1 MTRGIARI
9 IAQLV
14 LCRKC
19 GLQIML
25 RCATMRG
32 MPSVDTLMM
41 GMGVENLPAFLSASG
56 KVIVGL
62 ILIEG
67 LLSVDN
73 ALGIAAMASHLPKH
87 QQKAALRWGLLG
99 AYLFR
104 GMALALVAWL
114 MHNEWVKWFGALYLI
129 YLAAVHLQL
138 HPAQKK
144 NSDLA
149 GRTVG
154 KGFLATVCSIELM
167 DLSLSLDNVVA
178 AVGMVNGVRE
188 IPENLH
194 IWVVC
199 VGVFIGIAA
208 LRVVA
213 GWCIGLI
220 ERFPVLKLTAFLLV
234 GFVGLALC
242 TEMGLEL
249 VDIKWHMGIDVKF
262 YSIAGIV
269 LLSILYDCWGTLHR
283 VLHPA
288 VHVFRACCTGV
299 VFCVEGVLMPW
310 KWFSESSKN

>member
-1 MTRGIARI
+1 MTCGVARI
-9 IAQLV
+9 IAQPV
-14 LCRKC
+14 ASRKC
-19 GLQIML
+19 GLQMTP
-25 RCATMRG
+25 RCATMLG
-32 MPSVDTLMM
+32 MPSVDMLMTWL
-41 GMGVENLPAFLSASG
+41 GVENLPAFLSASG

-73 ALGIAAMASHLPKH
+73 ALGIAAMASHLPKR

-104 GMALALVAWL
+104 GIALALVAWL

-129 YLAAVHLQL
+129 YLAAEHLQL
-138 HPAQKK
+138 HPAEKK
-144 NSDLA
+144 SEDLSA
-149 GRTVG
+149 RTVG
-154 KGFLATVCSIELM
+154 KSFLATVCSIELM

-188 IPENLH
+188 IPEHLH

-199 VGVFIGIAA
+199 TGVFIGIAA

-220 ERFPVLKLTAFLLV
+220 ERFPVLKYTAFLLV

-242 TEMGLEL
+242 AEMGLEL
-249 VDIKWHMGIDVKF
+249 ANIEWHMGIDVKF
-262 YSIAGIV
+262 YSIASIV
-269 LLSILYDCWGTLHR
+269 LLSLLYDRWGALHR
-283 VLHPA
+283 LLHSP
-288 VHVFRACCTGV
+288 VHVFRACCSGF
-299 VFCVEGVLMPW
+299 VFCVESILMPW
-310 KWFSESSKN
+310 KHFSHRP

>member
-1 MTRGIARI
+1 M
-9 IAQLV
+9 LV
-14 LCRKC
+14 TWL
-19 GLQIML
+19 
-25 RCATMRG
+25 
-32 MPSVDTLMM
+32 
-41 GMGVENLPAFLSASG
+41 GVENLSAFLSASG

-104 GMALALVAWL
+104 GIALALVAWL

-129 YLAAVHLQL
+129 YLAAEHLQL
-138 HPAQKK
+138 HPAEKK
-144 NSDLA
+144 SGDLSA
-149 GRTVG
+149 RTMG

-188 IPENLH
+188 IPEHLH

-199 VGVFIGIAA
+199 TGVFIGIAA

-220 ERFPVLKLTAFLLV
+220 ERFPVLKYTAFLLV

-242 TEMGLEL
+242 AEMGLEL
-249 VDIKWHMGIDVKF
+249 ADMEWHMGIDVKF
-262 YSIAGIV
+262 YSIASIV
-269 LLSILYDCWGTLHR
+269 LLSLLYDRWGSLHR
-283 VLHPA
+283 LLHPP
-288 VHVFRACCTGV
+288 VRVFRACCTGF
-299 VFCVEGVLMPW
+299 VFCVEGILMPW
-310 KWFSESSKN
+310 KHFSHRP

>member
-1 MTRGIARI
+1 MTCGIARI
-9 IAQLV
+9 IAQAV
-14 LCRKC
+14 PGRKC
-19 GLQIML
+19 GLQMMPG
-25 RCATMRG
+25 CATIADV
-32 MPSVDTLMM
+32 PSVDMLVTWL
-41 GMGVENLPAFLSASG
+41 GVENLPAFLSASG

-73 ALGIAAMASHLPKH
+73 ALGIAAMASHLPKR

-104 GMALALVAWL
+104 GIALALVAWL

-129 YLAAVHLQL
+129 YLAAEHLQL
-138 HPAQKK
+138 HPADRK
-144 NSDLA
+144 SGDLSA
-149 GRTVG
+149 RTMG

-188 IPENLH
+188 IPEHLH

-199 VGVFIGIAA
+199 TGVFIGIAA

-220 ERFPVLKLTAFLLV
+220 ERFPVLKYTAFLLV

-242 TEMGLEL
+242 AEMGLEL
-249 VDIKWHMGIDVKF
+249 ADMEWHMGINLKF
-262 YSIAGIV
+262 YSIASIV
-269 LLSILYDCWGTLHR
+269 LLSLLYDRWGALHR
-283 VLHPA
+283 LLHPP
-288 VHVFRACCTGV
+288 VRVFRACCTGF
-299 VFCVEGVLMPW
+299 VFCVEGILMPW
-310 KWFSESSKN
+310 KHFSHRP